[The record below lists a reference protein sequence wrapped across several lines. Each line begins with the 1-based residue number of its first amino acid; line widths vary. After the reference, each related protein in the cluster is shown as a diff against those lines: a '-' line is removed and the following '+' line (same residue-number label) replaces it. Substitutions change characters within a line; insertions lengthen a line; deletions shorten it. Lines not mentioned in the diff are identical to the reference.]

1 MATMNW
7 KYVIGVGQTGT
18 RLAKQ
23 FANKEDILLTF
34 NTDERDTG
42 GVGLTNDHQ
51 ITTGGAGQNY
61 SKGLKI
67 WAGHRDDLEEYLSPI
82 ENQRVVYF
90 AAAGG
95 GSGSSS
101 IITFLNILMNKNN
114 KILLVPVLPFIKE
127 SIPATSN
134 ATRVLNR
141 VAEFSNDLSVFPISN
156 DEISKS
162 ISENSYQKINEEIVK
177 RVRLI
182 TELPYMHDNN
192 YITPFATD
200 EGDHESVA
208 YSGGFINISHDN
220 LDPDED
226 GKVKSPKFS
235 YGKVQEASNILIVKH
250 VSTNFGE
257 ERTYEEGDKLSSATM
272 KVGGSAKSAR
282 VLYGVVRTDI
292 PDVAYTTIATGLSID
307 RIFNKLKEKAT
318 DRALSHNEKKKE
330 KTSKI
335 LDRSE
340 DKLLDL

>member
-1 MATMNW
+1 MSINW
-7 KYVIGVGQTGT
+7 KYVIGVGQTGS
-18 RLAKQ
+18 RLAQMYASKS
-23 FANKEDILLTF
+23 DVLLTF
-34 NTDERDTG
+34 NTDPRDTSG
-42 GVGLTNDHQ
+42 TKIVNDHQ

-67 WAGHRDDLEEYLSPI
+67 WASHRDELEEYLDPV

-141 VAEFSNDLSVFPISN
+141 VAEFSNNLSVYPISN
-156 DEISKS
+156 DEIAKTL
-162 ISENSYQKINEEIVK
+162 ENSSYTNVNKEIVR
-177 RVRLI
+177 RVNLI
-182 TELPYMHDNN
+182 TEIPYMHNTD
-192 YITPFATD
+192 YMTPFATD

-220 LDPDED
+220 LDPDEE
-226 GKVKSPKFS
+226 GRIKNPRFS
-235 YGKVQEASNILIVKH
+235 YGKIQEANNVLVTKH
-250 VSTNFGE
+250 VPTNYSDDK
-257 ERTYEEGDKLSSATM
+257 TYLEGDKLMNVAM

-282 VLYGVVRTDI
+282 VLYGIIRTNI
-292 PDVAYTTIATGLSID
+292 QHPVYTTIATGLSID
-307 RIFNKLKEKAT
+307 KIFTKMKDKAT
-318 DRALSHNEKKKE
+318 DRAISHNEKKKE
-330 KTSKI
+330 KAGKI

>member
-1 MATMNW
+1 MSMNW
-7 KYVIGVGQTGT
+7 KYVIGVGQTGS
-18 RLAKQ
+18 RLASMYAK
-23 FANKEDILLTF
+23 ANDVLLTF
-34 NTDERDTG
+34 NTDERDTSG
-42 GVGLTNDHQ
+42 TKISNDHR

-67 WAGHRDDLEEYLSPI
+67 WATHREQLEEYLDPV

-114 KILLVPVLPFIKE
+114 KILLIPVLPFIKE

-141 VAEFSNDLSVFPISN
+141 VAEFSNNLSVYPISN
-156 DEISKS
+156 DEVAKAIGK
-162 ISENSYQKINEEIVK
+162 NSYTAVNDEIVR
-177 RVRLI
+177 RVETI
-182 TELPYMHDNN
+182 TELPYMHNSN
-192 YITPFATD
+192 YMTPFATD

-208 YSGGFINISHDN
+208 YSGGFINISHDS
-220 LDPDED
+220 LDPDEE
-226 GKVKSPKFS
+226 GKIKNPKFT
-235 YGKVQEASNILIVKH
+235 YGKVGEASNILITKH
-250 VSTNFGE
+250 VPTKFSEENTNKE
-257 ERTYEEGDKLSSATM
+257 ADRLVSAAM

-282 VLYGVVRTDI
+282 VLYGVIRR
-292 PDVAYTTIATGLSID
+292 DVKEPEYTTIATGLSID
-307 RIFNKLKEKAT
+307 KVFNKIKNKAT
-318 DRALSHNEKKKE
+318 DRAIAYTEKKKE
-330 KTSKI
+330 KSKKI

>member
-1 MATMNW
+1 MTINW
-7 KYVIGVGQTGT
+7 KYVIGVGQTGS
-18 RLAKQ
+18 RLASQ
-23 FANKEDILLTF
+23 FASENDILLTF
-34 NTDERDTG
+34 NTDERDTSG
-42 GVGLTNDHQ
+42 TSIQNDHR

-67 WAGHRDDLEEYLSPI
+67 WAEHRDALEEYLGPV

-101 IITFLNILMNKNN
+101 IITFLNILMSKNN

-141 VAEFSNDLSVFPISN
+141 VAEFSNNLSVYPVSN
-156 DEISKS
+156 DEVAKAIGD
-162 ISENSYQKINEEIVK
+162 NSYTAVNQTIIE
-177 RVRLI
+177 RVSTI

-192 YITPFATD
+192 YMTPFATD

-220 LDPDED
+220 LDPDEE
-226 GKVKSPKFS
+226 GRIKNPKFT
-235 YGKVQEASNILIVKH
+235 YGKISEANNVLITKH
-250 VSTNFGE
+250 IPISYSENE
-257 ERTYEEGDKLSSATM
+257 TYVESDVLVNAAM
-272 KVGGSAKSAR
+272 KIGGSAKSAR
-282 VLYGVVRTDI
+282 VLYGVLRRDI
-292 PDVAYTTIATGLSID
+292 TSPQYITIATGLSID
-307 RIFNKLKEKAT
+307 KIFNKIRDKAT
-318 DRALSHNEKKKE
+318 DRAISYNERKKE

-340 DKLLDL
+340 DKLLDV